1 LRDPSFLPL
10 HDLPVQVDFLEECV
24 IELFLRHE
32 VNRTR

>member
-24 IELFLRHE
+24 TELSL
-32 VNRTR
+32 